1 MIGTALAWKDTFTGS
16 AAQIANGI
24 EAMAGGASLTETWR
38 NRLTGAATVTESAV
52 LDLWA
57 PLGTGRSAAGVAAY
71 QTQREQADVRLVLN
85 FVSSDAATALLAAA
99 DASVAAYAGMAAN
112 TNLSDTALRQQL
124 VAARITRGNLKT
136 GIAQQMAVEAA
147 RQSAEALEAEIGRR
161 EALSRWVAAQQRAQA
176 TFSAHQSGIAAHRDA
191 MREGLAWQPLNLYGG
206 Q

>member
-1 MIGTALAWKDTFTGS
+1 MCGARFRSGIPTEGFYSNKGGRIGTALAWKDTFTGS

-124 VAARITRGNLKT
+124 VAARITRGNR
-136 GIAQQMAVEAA
+136 AHAVRVLLVGHYSDDA
-147 RQSAEALEAEIGRR
+147 RNARLSWAVPVSAIRCPSKEEQ
-161 EALSRWVAAQQRAQA
+161 W
-176 TFSAHQSGIAAHRDA
+176 H
-191 MREGLAWQPLNLYGG
+191 
-206 Q
+206 